1 MAVLAGRSND
11 PARGGQP
18 ERPRQRGCR
27 RSWVGVLHGPLD
39 AIRKSH
45 DTLQRIATER
55 LPSYGNRS
63 VASRACPGAVGSGQ
77 AGDLARRCCFANDL
91 LSKRSIGLA
100 GRLDEEQP
108 CADRA
113 AKRARHRGGDQPVQA
128 TTGLEQEGEPGEP
141 TSTAVTAS
149 GENFSM

>member
-1 MAVLAGRSND
+1 MVVLAGRSND

-18 ERPRQRGCR
+18 ERPRHRGCR

-77 AGDLARRCCFANDL
+77 ASDLARRCCF
-91 LSKRSIGLA
+91 
-100 GRLDEEQP
+100 
-108 CADRA
+108 
-113 AKRARHRGGDQPVQA
+113 
-128 TTGLEQEGEPGEP
+128 EQEGEPGEP

-149 GENFSM
+149 GGELFDVAGHAPIATVTSSPVQDKQDYARDHAHSQQLPTEGCR